1 MWKTEKKA
9 DVARLEA
16 IAFALEKEAR
26 SAKLRAQRM
35 REAIESQDA
44 RDRRRQIPS
53 QMRKF
58 LDQGMNLPQA
68 AYVLSMQL
76 ELPEGAVMADW
87 EDSERRH
94 KKTQRWHRDREVM
107 RLANSLTN
115 GQIATHPNLK
125 ALNDGK
131 PLHPQTI
138 SRIIQKRLRAAR
150 H

>member
-9 DVARLEA
+9 DVAKLEA
-16 IAFALEKEAR
+16 IALALEKEAR
-26 SAKLRAQRM
+26 AAKLRAQRI
-35 REAIESQDA
+35 RESVESQEA
-44 RDRRRQIPS
+44 RDRRREIPS
-53 QMRKF
+53 QMRK
-58 LDQGMNLPQA
+58 LIDRGMNLAQA

-76 ELPEGAVMADW
+76 QLPEGAVVADW